1 MQTADICSPRILS
14 YNQSN
19 SNILGMALALI
30 VTKIGG
36 KAVMNFYIAKMS
48 DLDSNEMNYTQFGKS
63 MDLYHIYPEFRDV
76 INRHN
81 LRSIDVRFVNGDRL
95 RIYDIKEDRFETMN
109 AKMANEYGNVALQTC
124 HDNVN

>member
-1 MQTADICSPRILS
+1 M
-14 YNQSN
+14 
-19 SNILGMALALI
+19 
-30 VTKIGG
+30 K
-36 KAVMNFYIAKMS
+36 FYIAKMS

-63 MDLYHIYPEFRDV
+63 MDLYHKFPEFRDV

-109 AKMANEYGNVALQTC
+109 AKMANEYGNVALQTS